1 METYLASQLA
11 TYTHAIDRFEVQI
24 CYHFCD
30 DAIKNL
36 EASVPNEPEFLF
48 SIIDPTRQAV
58 DFDKK
63 LVTIGFSHP
72 PPIFHIRVPLSARSE
87 CEAISR
93 PFTF

>member
-11 TYTHAIDRFEVQI
+11 TYTLLIDSRFKI

-72 PPIFHIRVPLSARSE
+72 PPIFHIRVPLCAESE

>member
-1 METYLASQLA
+1 MIQLDGNIFSKSAS
-11 TYTHAIDRFEVQI
+11 YIYAIDRFGSKYVT
-24 CYHFCD
+24 
-30 DAIKNL
+30 IKNL

-72 PPIFHIRVPLSARSE
+72 PPIFHIRVPLCARSE